1 MKIKTFKIRL
11 SDEYQTQDEDQLNLF
26 LETITTKKTSCQL
39 VMDDKLNYWSILV
52 FYEQKTN
59 KEPRVVQPEKVSFPI
74 DTELTNEEQKI
85 FDAFKI
91 WRQTKA
97 NELNL
102 PAYMICSNSELTSLV
117 KIRPE
122 SLEQLLK
129 IKGFGDQKIAKFG
142 DEIIALLNSF

>member
-1 MKIKTFKIRL
+1 MKIKAFKIRI
-11 SDEYQTQDEDQLNLF
+11 SDEYQTHDEDLLNLF
-26 LETITTKKTSCQL
+26 LETISTKKTSCQL
-39 VMDDKLNYWSILV
+39 VTDDKLNYWSILV

-59 KEPRVVQPEKVSFPI
+59 KEPRVVQPEKVSFPTE
-74 DTELTNEEQKI
+74 TELTIEEQKI

-97 NELNL
+97 KELNL
-102 PAYMICSNSELTSLV
+102 PAYMICSNSELISLA
-117 KIRPE
+117 KTRPE

-129 IKGFGDQKIAKFG
+129 IKGFGDQKIAKYG

>member
-11 SDEYQTQDEDQLNLF
+11 SDEHQAHDEYELNLF
-26 LETITTKKTSCQL
+26 LETISTKKTSCQL
-39 VMDDKLNYWSILV
+39 VINDKTNYWSILV
-52 FYEQKTN
+52 FYEQKTIR
-59 KEPRVVQPEKVSFPI
+59 EPRVTQPEKVSFPT
-74 DTELTNEEQKI
+74 DTELTNEEQNI
-85 FDAFKI
+85 FEAFKI

-102 PAYMICSNSELTSLV
+102 PAYMICSNSELISLS
-117 KIRPE
+117 KTRPE
-122 SLEQLLK
+122 TIEQLIK

>member
-11 SDEYQTQDEDQLNLF
+11 SDEYQAQDEEELNLF
-26 LETITTKKTSCQL
+26 LETISTKKTSSQL
-39 VMDDKLNYWSILV
+39 VTNDETNYWSILV
-52 FYEQKTN
+52 FYEQKTTR
-59 KEPRVVQPEKVSFPI
+59 EPRVTQTEKVSFPT

-85 FDAFKI
+85 FEAFKI

-97 NELNL
+97 NELNF
-102 PAYMICSNSELTSLV
+102 PAYMICSNSELISLV
-117 KIRPE
+117 KTRPE
-122 SLEQLLK
+122 TIEQLIK